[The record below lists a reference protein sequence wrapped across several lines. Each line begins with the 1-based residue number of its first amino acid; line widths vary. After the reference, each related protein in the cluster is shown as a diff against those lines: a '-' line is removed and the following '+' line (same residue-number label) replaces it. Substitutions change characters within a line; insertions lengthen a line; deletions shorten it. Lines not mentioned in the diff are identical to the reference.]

1 MKSPSL
7 PILALDTFP
16 GQHTTHQYY
25 IERLES
31 HVARFPIVSEPH
43 AHDFY
48 LLLYITQGQGSHT
61 IDLITYDLR
70 AGSLFFLVPGQAHSW
85 VLSAD
90 TEGYILFFTADFYLQ
105 HYPAARLAAY
115 PFFNPAHQP
124 VLYLPPNEET
134 LLPLFRRVYLEREA
148 SAANQSSVVG
158 AYLFLCLELATR
170 QYAYVA
176 QEQASHALLQIREFG
191 LLLNQHFRTE
201 KTVRYYAQRLH
212 VTANHL
218 NAICRRTLNKTASR
232 LIQERVIAEATRL
245 LAHSAQSVAQVAY
258 AVGFEDASYFTRYFR
273 KYTGHTPE
281 TFRQNSAR

>member
-1 MKSPSL
+1 MKYSSL
-7 PILALDTFP
+7 PVLALNTFP
-16 GQHTTHQYY
+16 GQHAAHQYY
-25 IERLES
+25 IERLEL
-31 HVARFPIVSEPH
+31 HVAKFPIVSEPH

-105 HYPAARLAAY
+105 QYPAARLAEY

-124 VLYLPPNEET
+124 VLYLPPSEVM
-134 LLPLFRRVYLEREA
+134 LLPLLQRIYLERA
-148 SAANQSSVVG
+148 VSAPNHSSVIG

-170 QYAYVA
+170 HYAYTP

-191 LLLNQHFRTE
+191 LLLNQHFRAE
-201 KTVRYYAQRLH
+201 KTVRYYAERLH
-212 VTANHL
+212 LTANHL
-218 NAICRRTLNKTASR
+218 NAVCRRILNKTASR

-258 AVGFEDASYFTRYFR
+258 AVGFEDASYFARYFR
-273 KYTGHTPE
+273 KHTGQTPE
-281 TFRQNSAR
+281 SFRHNSVR